1 MIVYSDATAAAITV
15 SVLALLLAGYG
26 FVMLR
31 RRARLRDAAADIGG
45 VYQHEGWTQPGAIG
59 GPGFTIR
66 VEAPRRK
73 FRTTVIVS
81 AQAPGDYVLDA
92 GFFASPLDW
101 SHVKVPGTVTQRAF
115 VVQVSLPGYTE
126 PSEAQ
131 REALVQWL
139 ERGASTHRVYEDS
152 LAAAGVSRIFVANE
166 TITTTVDGFVT
177 DTARLRR
184 IIDVL
189 SRLAGPR

>member
-1 MIVYSDATAAAITV
+1 VIIYTRLTAAVITA
-15 SVLALLLAGYG
+15 SVLALLLAGYA
-26 FVMLR
+26 FAMLR
-31 RRARLRDAAADIGG
+31 RRARLREAAADIGG
-45 VYQHEGWTQPGAIG
+45 VYQHEGWIQPGAIG

-66 VEAPRRK
+66 VEALRRT

-81 AQAPGDYVLDA
+81 AQAPGNYVLDA

-101 SHVKVPGTVTQRAF
+101 SQVKVPGTVTQRAF
-115 VVQVSLPGYTE
+115 VVHVSLPGYTP

-131 REALVQWL
+131 REALALWL
-139 ERGASTHRVYEDS
+139 ERGASTHRVHEDR

-166 TITTTVDGFVT
+166 TIATTVDGIVT

>member
-1 MIVYSDATAAAITV
+1 VIIYTPVTAAVITA
-15 SVLALLLAGYG
+15 SVVGLLLAGYG

-31 RRARLRDAAADIGG
+31 RRARLRQAAADIGG

-101 SHVKVPGTVTQRAF
+101 SHVKVSDRP
-115 VVQVSLPGYTE
+115 

-131 REALVQWL
+131 REALAQWL
-139 ERGASTHRVYEDS
+139 ERGASTHRVHADR
-152 LAAAGVSRIFVANE
+152 LADAGVSRIFVANE
-166 TITTTVDGFVT
+166 TITTTVDGMVT